1 MIILKEIK
9 GRRLKVKKKN
19 ILQIGLLDDDFVYLY
34 YDFEMG
40 VLLIFYMWCIK
51 VNLFIEILNIFQKL
65 N

>member
-51 VNLFIEILNIFQKL
+51 VNLFIEILNIF
-65 N
+65 